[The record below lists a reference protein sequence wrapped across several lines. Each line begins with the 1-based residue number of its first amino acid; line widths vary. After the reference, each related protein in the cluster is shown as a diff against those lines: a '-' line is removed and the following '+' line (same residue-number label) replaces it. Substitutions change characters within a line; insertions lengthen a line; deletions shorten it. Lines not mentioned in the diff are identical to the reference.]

1 MIIEFGAFALVL
13 ALMLSVLQT
22 GLATVGRMR
31 RSPLL
36 AGGAEGAALAAALAV
51 ALAFAAL
58 IFAFATSDFS
68 VSNVANNS
76 HTDKPMLYKVAGAW
90 GSHEGSLVLWC
101 LVMTGFGAALT
112 RARGL
117 PFGLKASAVGVQGG
131 LSALFLAF
139 AVFTSNPF
147 ERIDPAPLQGASLN
161 PLLQDPALA
170 IHPPLLYLGYVGFSV
185 TFSLAVAALIE
196 GKAFSGFWP
205 AWGRWVR
212 PWALA
217 SWVFLTAG
225 ITLGSFWA
233 YYELGWGGWWFWD
246 PVENASFMPWL
257 AGAALLHSAVVTE
270 RRGALAGWTVFLALL
285 AFTFSMLGAFLVRS
299 GVLTSVHA
307 FAVDPERGMM
317 LLGILAATSGAA
329 FALFA
334 WRAPQL
340 KGGGLFAPISREGAL
355 VLNNLFLT
363 VAAVTVL
370 LGTLYPLILE
380 AATGATI
387 SVGPPYFALT
397 FTPLMIVA
405 FLILPAG
412 PLLAWKRGDLKGAMQ
427 RLAVAG
433 GLAIAFGLVCWLVF
447 EPRKALAAAG
457 LAVGAW
463 LILGA
468 LAEVVERVRLF
479 RAPFAEV
486 GRRAKGLP
494 LGAWGMTLAH
504 AGLGLFVLGAVVETG
519 FKVEAAAPLPIGG
532 EVHAG
537 RWAVTLDKVE
547 IVEGP
552 NYLSERGT
560 LTVGTTDGRARP
572 RTVTAER
579 RFFPAGGQ
587 TTTEVGLDFRGLDDV
602 YVVMGERRATPEGE
616 RAWTV
621 RVYYNP
627 WARLIFLGPFVMCLG
642 GLLSLF
648 DRRLRLAVGG
658 KRKQKPSPLEGEGG
672 SRSETDEAVS
682 ANSVSEARV

>member
-1 MIIEFGAFALVL
+1 MIVEFGAFALIL
-13 ALMLSVLQT
+13 ALVLSVLQT
-22 GLATVGRMR
+22 GLATAGRVR

-36 AGGAEGAALAAALAV
+36 AGGADGAAMATAFALV
-51 ALAFAAL
+51 LAFAAL
-58 IFAFATSDFS
+58 IFAFVVSDFS
-68 VSNVANNS
+68 VENVARNS
-76 HTDKPMLYKVAGAW
+76 HTDKPMLYKVAAAW

-101 LVMTGFGAALT
+101 GVMAVFGALLA

-117 PFGLKASAVGVQGG
+117 PFGLKTSAVAAQG
-131 LSALFLAF
+131 ALTVMFLAF

-147 ERIDPAPLQGASLN
+147 VRIEDAPVQGNSLN

-170 IHPPLLYLGYVGFSV
+170 LHPPLLYFGYVGFSV

-196 GKAFSGFWP
+196 GRAFSGFWP

-217 SWVFLTAG
+217 SWMFLTLG

-257 AGAALLHSAVVTE
+257 AGTALLHSAVVTE

-285 AFTFSMLGAFLVRS
+285 AFSFSTLGAFLVRS

-307 FAVDPERGMM
+307 FAVDPERGLM
-317 LLGILAATSGAA
+317 LLGILGLAAGSA

-340 KGGGLFAPISREGAL
+340 KGGGLFAPVSREGAL

-363 VAAVTVL
+363 VAAATVL

-380 AATGATI
+380 AATGETI

-397 FTPLMIVA
+397 FTPLMLVA
-405 FLILPAG
+405 FVILPAG
-412 PLLAWKRGDLKGAMQ
+412 PLLAWKRGDAVGAMQ

-433 GLAIAFGLVCWLVF
+433 GLAIACGFAAWLAF
-447 EPRKALAAAG
+447 EPKKALSAASIAI
-457 LAVGAW
+457 GAW
-463 LILGA
+463 LIAGA

-479 RAPFAEV
+479 RAPLAEAL
-486 GRRAKGLP
+486 RRARGLP
-494 LGAWGMTLAH
+494 MGAWGMTLAH
-504 AGLGLFVLGAVVETG
+504 AGLGVFVLGAVAETS
-519 FKVEAAAPLPIGG
+519 FKLESAEALPIGG
-532 EVHAG
+532 HVIAG
-537 RWAVTLDKVE
+537 PWKATLTDVR

-552 NYLSERGT
+552 NYLAEQGVV
-560 LTVGTTDGRARP
+560 TVTSVDGRATP
-572 RTVTAER
+572 RTVTSER

-602 YVVMGERRATPEGE
+602 YVVMGERRATADGQ
-616 RAWTV
+616 RAWTL
-621 RVYYNP
+621 RLYHNP
-627 WARLIFLGPFVMCLG
+627 WARLIFLGPAIMALG
-642 GLLSLF
+642 GVLSLI
-648 DRRLRLAVGG
+648 DRRLRLAMPGR
-658 KRKQKPSPLEGEGG
+658 KR
-672 SRSETDEAVS
+672 A
-682 ANSVSEARV
+682 A

>member
-1 MIIEFGAFALVL
+1 MIVEFGAFSLIL
-13 ALMLSVLQT
+13 ALMLSGLQAA
-22 GLATVGRMR
+22 LAGAGRIR

-36 AGGAEGAALAAALAV
+36 AGGAEGAAIAAALATG
-51 ALAFAAL
+51 LAFAAL

-68 VSNVANNS
+68 VSNVAANS
-76 HTDKPMLYKVAGAW
+76 HTDKPMLYKVAAAW

-117 PFGLKASAVGVQGG
+117 PFGLKTSAVAVQG
-131 LSALFLAF
+131 ALGTMFLAF

-147 ERIDPAPLQGASLN
+147 TRIDPAPLQGASLN

-170 IHPPLLYLGYVGFSV
+170 IHPPMLYAGYVGFSV

-205 AWGRWVR
+205 AWGRWMR

-217 SWVFLTAG
+217 SWVFLTLG

-246 PVENASFMPWL
+246 PVENASFLPWL

-307 FAVDPERGMM
+307 FAVDPERGLM
-317 LLGILAATSGAA
+317 LLGILGVTAGAA

-340 KGGGLFAPISREGAL
+340 KGGGLFAPVSREGAL

-370 LGTLYPLILE
+370 LGTLYPLMLE

-387 SVGPPYFALT
+387 SVGPPYFAMT
-397 FTPLMIVA
+397 FVPLMAVA

-412 PLLAWKRGDLKGAMQ
+412 PLLAWKRGDAVGAMQ
-427 RLAVAG
+427 RLALAG
-433 GLAIAFGLVCWLVF
+433 GLAIACGFAGWLLF
-447 EPRKALAAAG
+447 EPKKALAAAG
-457 LAVGAW
+457 LAMGAW

-479 RAPFAEV
+479 RAPAAEV
-486 GRRAKGLP
+486 GRRIKGLP

-504 AGLGLFVLGAVVETG
+504 AGLGLFVLGAVVETS
-519 FKVEAAAPLPIGG
+519 FKAEAAAAVAVGG
-532 EVHAG
+532 TVEAG
-537 RWAVTLDKVE
+537 RWAVKLDKVE

-552 NYLSERGT
+552 NYLAERGT
-560 LTVGTTDGRARP
+560 LTITSKDGRAYP
-572 RTVTAER
+572 RTVTSER

-602 YVVMGERRATPEGE
+602 YVVMGERRATPEAAQ
-616 RAWTV
+616 AWTV
-621 RVYYNP
+621 RVYDNP
-627 WARLIFLGPFVMCLG
+627 WARLIFLGPFIMALG
-642 GLLSLF
+642 GGLSLF
-648 DRRLRLAVGG
+648 DRRLRLAVSG
-658 KRKQKPSPLEGEGG
+658 KKRL
-672 SRSETDEAVS
+672 A
-682 ANSVSEARV
+682 A

>member
-1 MIIEFGAFALVL
+1 VIVEFGAFALVL
-13 ALMLSVLQT
+13 ALVLSVLQT
-22 GLATVGRMR
+22 GLAAVGRAR

-36 AGGAEGAALAAALAV
+36 AGGADGAALASAFAV
-51 ALAFAAL
+51 TLAFAAL
-58 IFAFATSDFS
+58 IYAFSVSDFS
-68 VSNVANNS
+68 VENVARNS
-76 HTDKPMLYKVAGAW
+76 HTDKPMLYKVSAAW

-101 LVMTGFGAALT
+101 GVMAVFGAILA

-117 PFGLKASAVGVQGG
+117 PFGLKTSAVGVQGA
-131 LSALFLAF
+131 LTTLFLAF

-147 ERIDPAPLQGASLN
+147 NRIADAPVQGNSLN

-196 GKAFSGFWP
+196 GRAFSGFWP

-212 PWALA
+212 PWALV

-285 AFTFSMLGAFLVRS
+285 AFSFSMLGAFLVRS

-307 FAVDPERGMM
+307 FAVDPERGLM
-317 LLGILAATSGAA
+317 LLGILAVAAGSA

-340 KGGGLFAPISREGAL
+340 KGGGMFAPVSREGAL

-363 VAAVTVL
+363 VAAATVL

-380 AATGATI
+380 AATGQTI
-387 SVGPPYFALT
+387 SVGPPYFAMT
-397 FTPLMIVA
+397 FTPLMLVA
-405 FLILPAG
+405 FIILPAG
-412 PLLAWKRGDLKGAMQ
+412 PLLSWKRADAKGAIQ
-427 RLAVAG
+427 RLALAG
-433 GLAIAFGLVCWLVF
+433 GLAIACGFVFWLAF
-447 EPRKALAAAG
+447 EPKKALAAAG
-457 LAVGAW
+457 IAIGAW

-468 LAEVVERVRLF
+468 LAEVIERIRLF
-479 RAPFAEV
+479 RVPVAEV
-486 GRRAKGLP
+486 SRCARGLP

-504 AGLGLFVLGAVVETG
+504 AGLGVFVLGAVAETS
-519 FKVEAAAPLPIGG
+519 FKLEAADALPIGG
-532 EVHAG
+532 SVITGPWKA
-537 RWAVTLDKVE
+537 TLTDVR

-552 NYLSERGT
+552 NYLAEQGVV
-560 LTVGTTDGRARP
+560 TVTSVDGRATP
-572 RTVTAER
+572 RTVTSER

-602 YVVMGERRATPEGE
+602 YVVMGERRATPGGE
-616 RAWTV
+616 QAWSV
-621 RVYYNP
+621 RLYHNP
-627 WARLIFLGPFVMCLG
+627 WARLIFLGPAIMCLG
-642 GLLSLF
+642 GVLSLM
-648 DRRLRLAVGG
+648 DRRLRLAMPGRR
-658 KRKQKPSPLEGEGG
+658 KRV
-672 SRSETDEAVS
+672 A
-682 ANSVSEARV
+682 A

>member
-1 MIIEFGAFALVL
+1 MMVEFGAFTL
-13 ALMLSVLQT
+13 ALALALSVLQA
-22 GLATVGRMR
+22 GLATAGRLR
-31 RSPLL
+31 RSTVL
-36 AGGAEGAALAAALAV
+36 AGASHGAAIACAGAIAV
-51 ALAFAAL
+51 GFAVL

-68 VSNVANNS
+68 VANVAANS
-76 HTDKPMLYKVAGAW
+76 HTDKPMLYKIAGAW
-90 GSHEGSLVLWC
+90 GSHEGSLLLWC
-101 LVMTGFGAALT
+101 LVMAGFGAALT

-117 PFGLKASAVGVQGG
+117 PFGLKTCAVAVQGG
-131 LSALFLAF
+131 LTALFLAF
-139 AVFTSNPF
+139 AFFTSNPF
-147 ERIDPAPLQGASLN
+147 ERLNPAPFQGASLN

-170 IHPPLLYLGYVGFSV
+170 IHPPLLYGGYVGFSV
-185 TFSLAVAALIE
+185 AFSFAVAALIE
-196 GKAFSGFWP
+196 GRANSSFWP

-217 SWVFLTAG
+217 SWVMLTLG

-317 LLGILAATSGAA
+317 LLGILVLTAGAA

-340 KGGGLFAPISREGAL
+340 KGGGLFAPVSREGAL

-363 VAAVTVL
+363 AAAATVL
-370 LGTLYPLILE
+370 LGTLYPLIME

-412 PLLAWKRGDLKGAMQ
+412 PLLAWKRGDLVGASQ
-427 RLAVAG
+427 RLA
-433 GLAIAFGLVCWLVF
+433 LAAALALGCGFLGWLAY
-447 EPRKALAAAG
+447 EPKKALAAG
-457 LAVGAW
+457 GIAVGTW

-468 LAEVVERVRLF
+468 FAEVVERIRLF
-479 RAPFAEV
+479 RAPTAEV
-486 GRRAKGLP
+486 GRRLKGLP

-504 AGLGLFVLGAVVETG
+504 AGLGVFVLGAVVETG
-519 FKVEAAAPLPIGG
+519 FKAESARAVPIGG
-532 EVHAG
+532 VVEVAAYSV
-537 RWAVTLDKVE
+537 RLDKVQ

-552 NYLSERGT
+552 NYLAEQGT
-560 LTVGTTDGRARP
+560 LTVTPAKGP
-572 RTVTAER
+572 PKTVISER

-602 YVVMGERRATPEGE
+602 YVVMGERRATPEAAQ
-616 RAWTV
+616 AWTV
-621 RVYYNP
+621 RVYWNP
-627 WARLIFLGPFVMCLG
+627 WARLIFLGPFIMAVG
-642 GLLSLF
+642 GVLSLL
-648 DRRLRLAVGG
+648 DRRLRIWVPG
-658 KRKQKPSPLEGEGG
+658 RKK
-672 SRSETDEAVS
+672 A
-682 ANSVSEARV
+682 AA

>member
-1 MIIEFGAFALVL
+1 VISEFGAYALILALVL
-13 ALMLSVLQT
+13 AVLQT
-22 GLATVGRMR
+22 LLAAAGRIR
-31 RSPLL
+31 RSPVL
-36 AGGAEGAALAAALAV
+36 AGAAQGAAVACAGVV
-51 ALAFAAL
+51 ALAFLTL
-58 IFAFATSDFS
+58 IFAFVTSDFS
-68 VSNVANNS
+68 VANVANNS

-101 LVMTGFGAALT
+101 LVMTGFGAALA
-112 RARGL
+112 RAPSSTGGL
-117 PFGLKASAVGVQGG
+117 PFGLKTSAVAVQGLLG
-131 LSALFLAF
+131 SLFLAF

-147 ERIDPAPLQGASLN
+147 ARLDPAPFQGASLN

-170 IHPPLLYLGYVGFSV
+170 FHPPLLYAGYVGFSV

-196 GKAFSGFWP
+196 GRVDP

-217 SWVFLTAG
+217 SWVLLTVG

-307 FAVDPERGMM
+307 FAVDPERGLM
-317 LLGILAATSGAA
+317 LLGILGVTAGAA

-334 WRAPQL
+334 WRAPKL
-340 KGGGLFAPISREGAL
+340 TGGGLFAPISREGAL

-363 VAAVTVL
+363 AAAATVL
-370 LGTLYPLILE
+370 LGTLYPLILQ

-397 FTPLMIVA
+397 FTPLMVVA

-412 PLLAWKRGDLKGAMQ
+412 PLLAWKRGDLKGAGQ
-427 RLAVAG
+427 RLAIAA
-433 GLAIAFGLVCWLVF
+433 GLALLCALAGWLAF
-447 EPRKALAAAG
+447 EPRKAIAAG
-457 LAVGAW
+457 GIAIGTW
-463 LILGA
+463 LILGS

-479 RAPFAEV
+479 RVPLAEV
-486 GRRAKGLP
+486 GRRAKALP

-504 AGLGLFVLGAVVETG
+504 TGLGVFVLGAVIETG
-519 FKVEAAAPLPIGG
+519 FKVEAAAALSLGG
-532 EVHAG
+532 TVKAGHYSVRLDQVH
-537 RWAVTLDKVE
+537 

-552 NYLSERGT
+552 NYLAERGH
-560 LTVGTTDGRARP
+560 LTVTPDHGGRP
-572 RTVTAER
+572 EVVVAER

-602 YVVMGERRATPEGE
+602 YVVLGERRATPQAAQ
-616 RAWTV
+616 AWTV
-621 RVYYNP
+621 RVYWNP
-627 WARLIFLGPFVMCLG
+627 WARLIFLGPLIMALG
-642 GLLSLF
+642 GVLSLL
-648 DRRLRLAVGG
+648 DRRLRIGVAGR
-658 KRKQKPSPLEGEGG
+658 RKTV
-672 SRSETDEAVS
+672 ETVE
-682 ANSVSEARV
+682 SVA